1 MKTSVTLF
9 CAISCFLSGAFF
21 SNATRANDAST
32 CTIFLDDIATMGIS
46 LEESYLSFAMHQ
58 MELLNR
64 VSGSRGGVRRTLDLD
79 LIDIEMQRLFLIDY
93 CEQNPGG
100 EFIDAVHLLYMEFPE
115 SK

>member
-32 CTIFLDDIATMGIS
+32 CTIFLDDIATMGIAI
-46 LEESYLSFAMHQ
+46 EESYLSFAMHQ

-64 VSGSRGGVRRTLDLD
+64 LSDSSGEASRMLELD
-79 LIDIEMQRLFLIDY
+79 LIDIEMQRVFLTNY
-93 CEQNPGG
+93 CQQNPDG
-100 EFIDAVHLLYMEFPE
+100 EFIDAIKLLYMEFPE
-115 SK
+115 AK